1 MPPFGAV
8 RLLNLTA
15 SLDDYWAF
23 VILVRAKMYGASA
36 YFASGCKNRFVYVR
50 SPHTFSAEAR
60 QQCRVYVHHSVLI
73 SRRYL
78 PEAEPSALD
87 DEVKVSA
94 HAAAR
99 LSQRGIHL
107 GDKEMDQVRA
117 GLDVARSKGI
127 KSSLVVV
134 SNAALVVNV
143 GSRTVVTAL
152 PHRDLEDAAF
162 TNIDGAVFVGA
173 F

>member
-1 MPPFGAV
+1 MKVRDLGAPGALS
-8 RLLNLTA
+8 RLQAALGRPA
-15 SLDDYWAF
+15 RESQRGEGRVFSDYLD
-23 VILVRAKMYGASA
+23 R
-36 YFASGCKNRFVYVR
+36 
-50 SPHTFSAEAR
+50 
-60 QQCRVYVHHSVLI
+60 
-73 SRRYL
+73 
-78 PEAEPSALD
+78 ALD